1 MNNLKN
7 AVLIT
12 FGSFF
17 IILGVIGIF
26 LPLLPT
32 TPFILLGAACYT
44 KGSQRLY
51 NWLINNQLFGKYI
64 KDYYDGKG
72 LALNVKRTTIAFLWI
87 SILLSIIFVVS
98 IPLLRIILI
107 IIALGVTWHIISI
120 KNRK

>member
-7 AVLIT
+7 AILIT

-17 IILGVIGIF
+17 ILLGVIGIF

-51 NWLINNQLFGKYI
+51 DWLINNQLFGKYI

-87 SILLSIIFVVS
+87 SILLSVIFVVS

-120 KNRK
+120 KSKK